1 MFHTR
6 DCLFSNIYDLLG
18 LQFGCVNF
26 FVMYLWLFSLCLV
39 FFGLVGTFG
48 FIIFYFNYQYLA
60 VVRDSNAFFLIIF
73 M

>member
-1 MFHTR
+1 MFDTR

-26 FVMYLWLFSLCLV
+26 FVMYLWLFSFF

-48 FIIFYFNYQYLA
+48 FIVFYYNYQYLA
-60 VVRDSNAFFLIIF
+60 VVRDSNAFLLIIF